1 MGVSDLRHAVLPGT
15 RWSFQRRLGG
25 SCSCT
30 VQEAWDSA
38 TYQVLGNLCICVRK
52 FLFQIYLFIKIISL
66 VCNGIF

>member
-1 MGVSDLRHAVLPGT
+1 MQYCQGPGGA
-15 RWSFQRRLGG
+15 FKECLEGAAH
-25 SCSCT
+25 

-38 TYQVLGNLCICVRK
+38 TYQVLGNLRICVRK